1 MSSKTIDQARRVQ
14 GTVTLPGDKSI
25 SHRAA
30 MLAAVAE
37 GRSRLFNYSPAEDC
51 QRTLACL
58 EALGVAIE
66 RTGAQIGIVGQG
78 PNGWR
83 APQTTL
89 DAGNSGTTIRL
100 LAGLLAGQ
108 HFDSW
113 ITGDQSLQR
122 RPMQR
127 IIEPLTQMGARITA
141 RDGRFAPLHIHGG
154 ALQPITYHL
163 PMASAQVKSCI
174 LLAGLFAAGTTTV
187 VEPAPTRD
195 HTERMLNHFGVPV
208 VASNHT
214 ISVSGPARLRA
225 CEYRIPGDISS
236 AAFLIAAALLLPDS
250 MLRLKDVG
258 VNPTRTGFID
268 LLRRCGASIAL
279 DNVRLWQDEPV
290 ADLVV
295 QSSRLRPGSPRPI
308 AGNLVAALIDE
319 IPILAVIATQMEGG
333 LTIREAGELRVK
345 ESDRLGALTD
355 NLRRMGAVV
364 EEFDDGLHIP
374 GPQRLHGAQ
383 IDAYGDHRIAMAFAI
398 AGLVASGRTQIDASE
413 VAAVSFPDF
422 FSVLEQIVQR

>member
-25 SHRAA
+25 AHRAA

-58 EALGVAIE
+58 EALGVTLE
-66 RTGAQIGIVGQG
+66 RTGAQVCIVGQG
-78 PNGWR
+78 LNGWH
-83 APQTTL
+83 APQTML

-154 ALQPITYHL
+154 VLQPITYPL

-208 VASNHT
+208 VTSNRT

-225 CEYRIPGDISS
+225 CEYHIPGDISS

-250 MLRLKDVG
+250 MLRVKDVG

-268 LLRRCGASIAL
+268 LLRRCGASIEL
-279 DNVRLWQDEPV
+279 DNVRLWQGEPV
-290 ADLVV
+290 ADLIVRH
-295 QSSRLRPGSPRPI
+295 SRLQSGLPRPLG
-308 AGNLVAALIDE
+308 GNLVAALIDE
-319 IPILAVIATQMEGG
+319 IPILAVMATQMEGG

-345 ESDRLGALTD
+345 ESDRLRALTD

-364 EEFDDGLHIP
+364 EEFEDGLHIP
-374 GPQRLHGAQ
+374 GPQTLHGAQ

-398 AGLVASGRTQIDASE
+398 AGLVARGPTQIDASE

>member
-1 MSSKTIDQARRVQ
+1 MIAI
-14 GTVTLPGDKSI
+14 PGDKSI

-30 MLAAVAE
+30 MLAAVAD
-37 GRSRLFNYSPAEDC
+37 GRSRLLNYSPADDC

-66 RTGAQIGIVGQG
+66 QRGAEVSIVGRG
-78 PNGWR
+78 LTGWS
-83 APQTTL
+83 APQTML

-108 HFDSW
+108 RFDSW

-127 IIEPLTQMGARITA
+127 IIEPLTQMGAVITA

-163 PMASAQVKSCI
+163 PVASAQVKSCI
-174 LLAGLFAAGTTTV
+174 LLAGLLAAGTTTV
-187 VEPAPTRD
+187 VEPVSTRN
-195 HTERMLNHFGVPV
+195 HTELMLTHFGVPV
-208 VASNHT
+208 ALSNHA

-225 CEYRIPGDISS
+225 CEVRIPGDLSS
-236 AAFLIAAALLLPDS
+236 AAFFIAAALMLPDS
-250 MLRLKDVG
+250 MLCISNVG
-258 VNPTRTGFID
+258 INPTRTGFID
-268 LLRRCGASIAL
+268 LLRRMGASIEL
-279 DNVRLWQDEPV
+279 ENVRQWHGEPV

-295 QSSRLRPGSPRPI
+295 RSSHLRPASPNVI
-308 AGNLVAALIDE
+308 GGELIAALIDE
-319 IPILAVIATQMEGG
+319 IPILAVMATQMEGG

-345 ESDRLGALTD
+345 ESDRLRALTE
-355 NLRRMGAVV
+355 NLRRMGADV

-374 GPQRLHGAQ
+374 GPQPLHGAQ

-398 AGLVASGRTQIDASE
+398 AGLVARGRTQVDASD
-413 VAAVSFPDF
+413 VVAVSFPTF
-422 FSVLEQIVQR
+422 FSALEQIAQR